1 LKILV
6 TLQERSQIDRISNF
20 FLIAQPQEEVKIT
33 LLTTSKKGDR
43 ETDQDADDLFME
55 LRSKLEGHD
64 LTHKK
69 RKGKFA
75 LQVKEE
81 LKENAYDLMLL
92 HLKRPSHPLSFKGA
106 DPIIHIADR
115 APCSMLLLNDIPE
128 PFQKILLCDS
138 GLDKTRGMLDYVI
151 KLIRDQG
158 GEQKITV
165 LHVMSQIVARPGIP
179 GKDLRSEAEKLI
191 DKKTPEGKLL
201 QKDLETLERA
211 GFLTRPKVR
220 HGLVVD
226 EILAEA
232 REGEYDLVVIGAH
245 QTGTGQAL
253 LLDNIAKKVIR
264 NINRPLLV
272 VNLNNA

>member
-6 TLQERSQIDRISNF
+6 TLQERSQIDQISNF
-20 FLIAQPQEEVKIT
+20 FHLTQPQKEVKVT

-55 LRSKLEGHD
+55 MRSKLEGHD

-75 LQVKEE
+75 HQVKEE
-81 LKENAYDLMLL
+81 LKENGYDLMLL

-115 APCSMLLLNDIPE
+115 APCSMLMLNDISE

-138 GLDKTRGMLDYVI
+138 GLDKTRGMLDFVI
-151 KLIRDQG
+151 KLIKDHS

-201 QKDLETLERA
+201 QKDLETLKRA
-211 GFLTRPKVR
+211 GFLTQPKVR

-232 REGEYDLVVIGAH
+232 SEGEYDLVVIGAH
-245 QTGTGQAL
+245 QTGGGQAL

-264 NINRPLLV
+264 NINRSLLV

>member
-1 LKILV
+1 M
-6 TLQERSQIDRISNF
+6 QISS
-20 FLIAQPQEEVKIT
+20 LPEGVQLT
-33 LLTTSKKGDR
+33 LLTISKDR
-43 ETDQDADDLFME
+43 GWENEQMADALFDEARLKMA
-55 LRSKLEGHD
+55 GFN
-64 LTHKK
+64 LTCKK

-75 LQVKEE
+75 NQVAEELKKNGYDLLLLQVK
-81 LKENAYDLMLL
+81 
-92 HLKRPSHPLSFKGA
+92 RPRHPLPFRGA

-115 APCSMLLLNDIPE
+115 APCSLLLLNDIPE

-151 KLIRDQG
+151 KLIRDQN

-179 GKDLRSEAEKLI
+179 GNDLRSEAEKLI

-201 QKDLETLERA
+201 QKDLKTLKRA
-211 GFLTRPKVR
+211 GFHTRPKVR

-232 REGEYDLVVIGAH
+232 KEGEYDLVVIGAH
-245 QTGTGQAL
+245 QTGKGQAL

-272 VNLNNA
+272 VNLKKG